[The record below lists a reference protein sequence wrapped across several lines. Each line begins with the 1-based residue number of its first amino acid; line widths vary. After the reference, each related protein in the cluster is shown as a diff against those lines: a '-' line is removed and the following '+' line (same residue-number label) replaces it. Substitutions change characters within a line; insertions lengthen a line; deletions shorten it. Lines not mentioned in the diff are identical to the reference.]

1 MSKTGAWVM
10 DLEEQFWDKCVDFVK
25 NNDTVADATADAVKY
40 NKDDNMYLSIDETD
54 IEEGISEMWAEYWS
68 KYQ

>member
-10 DLEEQFWDKCVDFVK
+10 DLEEQFWYKCVYFVK

-40 NKDDNMYLSIDETD
+40 NKDDMYLSIDETD